1 MSLLIDQAGPKQQSV
16 DGQRDVIAGII
27 GGVSGGVVA
36 GIGSFVGFPPVHLA
50 LIAATVALVV
60 CGLADITWLSARD
73 KPR

>member
-1 MSLLIDQAGPKQQSV
+1 MSLLIDQTGPKQQSM
-16 DGQRDVIAGII
+16 DGRRDVIAGIV
-27 GGVSGGVVA
+27 GGVGGGVVA
-36 GIGSFVGFPPVHLA
+36 GIGSLVGFPPVHLA